1 MQAIYEWQVANP
13 PPEGLVSVVIRL
25 ENAEARAIIDS
36 AEPTDPVAQA
46 IWQALRTAEGTGALV
61 LPS

>member
-1 MQAIYEWQVANP
+1 MQAIYEWQVAHP